1 MTPRS
6 GRPPVRAPL
15 AAALALVVVL
25 GACKSG
31 DGTPAADRGVGP
43 VTAGS
48 TAQFASC
55 GDWRRGTP
63 AQRYATIRDIRGH
76 LTPQTSTSETSDLS
90 DDAAYAVFEN
100 SCSTAGTEQLRLY
113 KLYARAQAFA
123 PYRDDAK
130 D

>member
-1 MTPRS
+1 M
-6 GRPPVRAPL
+6 RAPL
-15 AAALALVVVL
+15 LAALALVLVL
-25 GACKSG
+25 GACRSG
-31 DGTPAADRGVGP
+31 DGTPAAEQGVGR
-43 VTAGS
+43 VAAGS

-55 GDWRRGTP
+55 SDWRRGTP

-76 LTPQTSTSETSDLS
+76 LTPQTSTSEDSDLS

-123 PYRDDAK
+123 PYRGKAGD
-130 D
+130 